1 MTIKVVNGD
10 GSLRDLGARNKR
22 HSREKSNHPRG
33 HRWRILRAYIL
44 NRDPICQVCKN
55 QASQQVDHIKPIHLG
70 GDDSHTNLQGICEQC
85 HKEKSAD
92 EMTHRR
98 SVQHPARRIDNI
110 IP

>member
-1 MTIKVVNGD
+1 MTIKVVNAD

-22 HSREKSNHPRG
+22 YSRENSNNPRG
-33 HRWRILRAYIL
+33 HRWRKLRAFIL
-44 NRDPICQVCKN
+44 NRDPICQVCRN
-55 QASQQVDHIKPIHLG
+55 MASQQVDHIKPIHLG
-70 GDDSHTNLQGICEQC
+70 GDDSHSNLQGICEKC

-92 EMTHRR
+92 EMTHLR